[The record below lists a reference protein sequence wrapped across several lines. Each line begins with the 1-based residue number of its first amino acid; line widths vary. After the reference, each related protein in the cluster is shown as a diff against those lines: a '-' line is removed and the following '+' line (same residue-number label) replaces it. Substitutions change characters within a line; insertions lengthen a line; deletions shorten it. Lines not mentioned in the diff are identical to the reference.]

1 MASDQKKRTLE
12 ALEKRFALVKTEVQQ
27 QQHQKKKKTHIQ
39 QPPQEEKQQVHTHTP
54 STSLTTVADAGAE
67 TGPSNISPQKDT
79 PKTPSFR
86 KGRFAFVGYTPGA
99 GPSGKSDMEANNL
112 TYYRIPQSVH
122 ENLLKVGVKLSEK
135 VDNTLHELFQKG
147 DVAQNYMH
155 GSKVINIDNRFL
167 LDGFVQ
173 GRGASVARFKAKQGH
188 LKRCRRHMSMKQHR
202 KCGSFDFPPESRKF
216 EIFEPMHEMWKEYVL
231 KLIKN
236 PGNTQNI
243 ARCLLHADLYGA
255 IFRVAEC
262 KVTSYLGVSGIMVR
276 ETAETFGIITCDN
289 KFQVV
294 PKRGSVFLF
303 QADCWK
309 ITLHGDELV
318 SRKYDK

>member
-12 ALEKRFALVKTEVQQ
+12 ALEKRFALAKTEVQQ

-54 STSLTTVADAGAE
+54 CVVDAVAE

-79 PKTPSFR
+79 PKTPSFS

-99 GPSGKSDMEANNL
+99 GLSGKSDLEANDP
-112 TYYRIPQSVH
+112 TYYRIRQSVH
-122 ENLLKVGVKLSEK
+122 ENLLKEGVKLSEK

-202 KCGSFDFPPESRKF
+202 KCGSFDFPLESRKF

-236 PGNTQNI
+236 LGNTQNI
-243 ARCLLHADLYGA
+243 ARCLLHADLHGA